1 MKLSPNSI
9 RNQVFTKRILGLN
22 PEEVKTFLNRL
33 ADDLEVLLKEH
44 NEQKE
49 KIKELTE
56 QIESYKQIESNL
68 QQTLLKAQEN
78 SSKSIESTRKQ
89 TQLMLMEAEI
99 KANQIIEQAKEQAKK
114 LNEAILNLQEE
125 KNFMIAK
132 LEAVITTQVRLLDP
146 NFNFDTNKS
155 FEENLKNVNYL
166 NIDID
171 KIVESL
177 KDE

>member
-1 MKLSPNSI
+1 MKLSPNYI

-114 LNEAILNLQEE
+114 LNEAFLNLQEE